1 MSAHLP
7 SRKTPLLFCP
17 VEAVPAVE
25 EVKPERLSAPAP
37 PPIIAKE
44 ERLPVQS
51 ETEEEIF
58 TKQEQLKRCEMD
70 YSEAYIELKKLGNEN
85 S

>member
-1 MSAHLP
+1 LIN
-7 SRKTPLLFCP
+7 RKLF
-17 VEAVPAVE
+17 
-25 EVKPERLSAPAP
+25 
-37 PPIIAKE
+37 I
-44 ERLPVQS
+44 
-51 ETEEEIF
+51 EEEIF